1 MHRAGQG
8 TTSGPHALNSP
19 FALEEN
25 DMNRNW
31 RHAFATGALATAAL
45 LAAAVITSTAA
56 YAQEEGFVST
66 RTRAE
71 VVAEIGTPWPR
82 GNPWSAFYNMGTRG
96 STTTVEQVQAEFI
109 AHRDRASA
117 FHGEDSGSV
126 LLMKA
131 QGLEPAAATAMGAP
145 AR

>member
-1 MHRAGQG
+1 
-8 TTSGPHALNSP
+8 
-19 FALEEN
+19 
-25 DMNRNW
+25 MNRNL
-31 RHAFATGALATAAL
+31 RHAFATGALTSAAL

-82 GNPWSAFYNMGTRG
+82 GNPWSAFYNMSPPNSTATR
-96 STTTVEQVQAEFI
+96 EQVEAQYI
-109 AHRDRASA
+109 PHRDLANA
-117 FHGEDSGSV
+117 FYGEDSGSV
-126 LLMKA
+126 YLMRA
-131 QGLEPAAATAMGAP
+131 QGLQPSPATAMGTL